1 MPAVHRRDIRRWQDR
16 RARRRRRV
24 RLVGSAGTLVVA
36 MAVLLSA
43 APGANAPTREVVTA
57 PPGDGLASRVQDVAS
72 RGGERTAD
80 PAPAEPS
87 PLTSSAVPQTAPAPA
102 DGAADVPP
110 APPAPPASPSPQPQA
125 AAQPPAAPADAAGA
139 LAAEIVT
146 LTSAERTAAGLPA
159 LATSACA
166 TEQAA
171 ARAALLVA
179 QGRFEHDPLGPVL
192 EACAA
197 GTVGE
202 NLSLG
207 YPTAQG
213 AVAGWMASPGHRE
226 NILRPAYTQIG
237 VGCAAGARGW
247 LCAQVFLG

>member
-1 MPAVHRRDIRRWQDR
+1 M
-16 RARRRRRV
+16 

-43 APGANAPTREVVTA
+43 APGAHAPTREAVTA
-57 PPGDGLASRVQDVAS
+57 LPDGGLTSRVQDAAS
-72 RGGERTAD
+72 RGGERSAD
-80 PAPAEPS
+80 PGPAEPS
-87 PLTSSAVPQTAPAPA
+87 PLTSSAAPQTAPAPA
-102 DGAADVPP
+102 DGDAEVPP
-110 APPAPPASPSPQPQA
+110 APAAPPAPPASPSPQPQPA
-125 AAQPPAAPADAAGA
+125 AQPPAAPAAQPPAAPADAASA

-146 LTSAERTAAGLPA
+146 LTSAERTAAGLPT
-159 LATSACA
+159 LAVSGCA
-166 TEQAA
+166 TEQAV
-171 ARAALLVA
+171 ARATLLVT

-192 EACAA
+192 EACSA

-237 VGCAAGARGW
+237 VGCASGARGW